1 MLLKEAKKILL
12 RNGYLLE
19 STSKQ
24 WIIEIIEKI
33 KKYGYTFEGDDSKY
47 DRFEKDYWGWKIVN
61 PTKGTTVG
69 IITKDNDGEYSIKF
83 YTEGNSELKFRS
95 DKNNVEEVTNAWAQ
109 KMRANETLFK
119 PGHRDTADRIND
131 QDDIEE

>member
-24 WIIEIIEKI
+24 CVTEIIAKI
-33 KKYGYTFEGDDSKY
+33 KKYGYAIEGDDSKY
-47 DRFEKDYWGWKIVN
+47 DRYDKDYWGWKIVN
-61 PTKGTTVG
+61 PKGTTVG

-119 PGHRDTADRIND
+119 PGHRNTADRIND
-131 QDDIEE
+131 QDIEEE